1 MAFEMS
7 GSDKYQSFSE
17 PGMESRSAV
26 NEKTV

>member
-7 GSDKYQSFSE
+7 GSDKYQPFSA
-17 PGMESRSAV
+17 PAMESRSVV